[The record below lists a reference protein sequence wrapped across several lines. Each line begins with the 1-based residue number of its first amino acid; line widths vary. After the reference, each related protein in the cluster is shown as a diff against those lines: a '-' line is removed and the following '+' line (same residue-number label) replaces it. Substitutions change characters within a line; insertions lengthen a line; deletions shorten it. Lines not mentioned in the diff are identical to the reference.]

1 MMDPIKLIIETDIPW
16 ERLAA
21 LAVALATLLC
31 ATAIICVVVCKRK

>member
-1 MMDPIKLIIETDIPW
+1 MMNPIKLIIETDIPW

-21 LAVALATLLC
+21 LGVCLTLVLC